1 MTGHRLHLGR
11 VLAAMTLALF
21 AAGAAQAQPPAA
33 AQAPGEKAYQAYC
46 AGCHNG
52 GQADAPLTA
61 ALRNLSRANVKYT
74 LELGYMKEIAHNV
87 PRADIQSIIDWL
99 PLNAEDTGAWMKKTQ
114 CIGPRAVVNLD
125 KAALT
130 QRRIERR

>member
-52 GQADAPLTA
+52 GQADAPAKVAGT
-61 ALRNLSRANVKYT
+61 
-74 LELGYMKEIAHNV
+74 
-87 PRADIQSIIDWL
+87 
-99 PLNAEDTGAWMKKTQ
+99 TG
-114 CIGPRAVVNLD
+114 PS
-125 KAALT
+125 
-130 QRRIERR
+130 